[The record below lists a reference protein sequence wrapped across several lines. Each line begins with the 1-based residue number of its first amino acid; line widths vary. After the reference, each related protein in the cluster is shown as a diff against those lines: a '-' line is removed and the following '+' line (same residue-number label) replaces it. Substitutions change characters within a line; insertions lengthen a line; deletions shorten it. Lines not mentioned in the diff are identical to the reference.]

1 MGTARRKIARGSRGA
16 NAQPILQPV
25 LRAEQTVLVIDDDPA
40 FAEFVAAIV
49 ESVGCRAIIAT
60 NGMDGLRL
68 AREFAPGLI
77 LCDLV
82 MPGVGGDEV
91 LQELRDDPA
100 TSDLARVLM
109 SGHGCPDLRV
119 IPADAFI
126 AKPISTH
133 SLRRLVR
140 AFARPIGEVR
150 NSAADRQM
158 A

>member
-1 MGTARRKIARGSRGA
+1 VS
-16 NAQPILQPV
+16 
-25 LRAEQTVLVIDDDPA
+25 RAEQTVLVIDDDPA

-68 AREFAPGLI
+68 AREFSPGLI

-100 TSDLARVLM
+100 TSELVRVLM

-126 AKPISTH
+126 AKPVSTH
-133 SLRRLVR
+133 SLRRLVC
-140 AFARPIGEVR
+140 AFARP
-150 NSAADRQM
+150 AASMRDSTPDRQI

>member
-1 MGTARRKIARGSRGA
+1 MS
-16 NAQPILQPV
+16 
-25 LRAEQTVLVIDDDPA
+25 RAENTVLVIDDDPV
-40 FAEFVAAIV
+40 FVEFVAAIV
-49 ESVGCRAIIAT
+49 EGAGCRAIIAT

-68 AREFAPGLI
+68 AREFSPGLI

-91 LQELRDDPA
+91 LQELRDDSTTMEIP
-100 TSDLARVLM
+100 RVLM

-126 AKPISTH
+126 AKPINTH

-140 AFARPIGEVR
+140 AFARPTEPAR
-150 NSAADRQM
+150 NPEANSQM